1 MSDSLGPCLRGV
13 LLAMIVA
20 DEDVDPDEIVAA
32 EKAYDEFTGHT
43 LPDGELAR
51 DAADARSQGRSSQEV
66 LGCLPSDL
74 EPDAQAKVLTAA
86 FRVASAD
93 GFVLEEEDDLLR
105 AVAKAIGM
113 GEDDA
118 RAVLSGLMS

>member
-1 MSDSLGPCLRGV
+1 
-13 LLAMIVA
+13 MIVA
-20 DEDVDPDEIVAA
+20 DEDVDPDEVAAA
-32 EKAYDEFTGHT
+32 EKAYDEFTGQA

-51 DAADARSQGRSSQEV
+51 EAADARSRGRSSQEV

-74 EPDAQAKVLTAA
+74 EADAQAKVLTAA

-113 GEDDA
+113 DDDQA
-118 RAVLSGLMS
+118 RTVLNGLMS